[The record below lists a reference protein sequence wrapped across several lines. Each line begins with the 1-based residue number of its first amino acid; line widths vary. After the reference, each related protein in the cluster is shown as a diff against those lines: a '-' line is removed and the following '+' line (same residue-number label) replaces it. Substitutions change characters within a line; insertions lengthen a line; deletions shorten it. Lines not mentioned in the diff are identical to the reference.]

1 MAKSITESVTS
12 SMDSARAA
20 VKETAS
26 KAVSNVA
33 KEATKSATKVV
44 NATRHLTGTQKTEF
58 RQQAVDAGRKAMNAA
73 LKNHTVA
80 DKSAAKELAKK
91 VAKEEM
97 DRLLK
102 TAIK

>member
-33 KEATKSATKVV
+33 KEATKVV
-44 NATRHLTGTQKTEF
+44 NATGHLTGTQKTEF